1 MPSGDELA
9 SARLLMRRWRAS
21 DREPFA
27 ALNDDP
33 RVMEYFPA
41 RLTRAES
48 DQLIDAIE
56 AGFEQR
62 GYGFWAL
69 ELRASGE
76 FLGFTGV
83 SEVMSFKAPF
93 TPSVE
98 VGWRLARS
106 AWGHGYATE
115 AARASLAF
123 GFQQAGL
130 DQIVSFTSAL
140 NLRSTAVM
148 ERIGM
153 TRDPAEDFDHPKL
166 AEGSHLRRHVLYR
179 ISSGDWSP

>member
-98 VGWRLARS
+98 VGWRLALS

-130 DQIVSFTSAL
+130 DQIICAATSSTGYRLATGARDGHQPRDRRRWAQAAIRAP
-140 NLRSTAVM
+140 LRAPPRARV
-148 ERIGM
+148 ERHHRG
-153 TRDPAEDFDHPKL
+153 R
-166 AEGSHLRRHVLYR
+166 
-179 ISSGDWSP
+179 

>member
-9 SARLLMRRWRAS
+9 TARLLMRRWRAS
-21 DREPFA
+21 DRGPFA

-56 AGFEQR
+56 AAFEQR

-83 SEVMSFKAPF
+83 AEVMSFKAPF

-106 AWGHGYATE
+106 AWGQGYATE
-115 AARASLAF
+115 AARASIAF

-130 DQIVSFTSAL
+130 DEIVSFTSAL
-140 NLRSTAVM
+140 NLRSAAVM

-153 TRDPAEDFDHPKL
+153 TRDPAEDFDHPGL
-166 AEGSHLRRHVLYR
+166 AEGSPLLRHVLYR